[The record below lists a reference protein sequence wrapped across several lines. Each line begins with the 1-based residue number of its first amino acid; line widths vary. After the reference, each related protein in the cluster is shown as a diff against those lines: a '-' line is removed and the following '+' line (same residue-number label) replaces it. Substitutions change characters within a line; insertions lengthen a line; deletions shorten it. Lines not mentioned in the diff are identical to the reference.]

1 MERLTICLFMVIFT
15 GFALISLLTPEPIF
29 IYHLIDTIM
38 GFGAIAID
46 LLLLKELLKTINK

>member
-1 MERLTICLFMVIFT
+1 MVIFT